1 MIFTWEKN
9 KLLPCAFFFPH
20 KEKNIGKCEHVGAA
34 HKNAVY
40 YPSFSTVFFL
50 NTWEGNKNPYHL
62 NFAVYHIIHFSNK
75 I

>member
-9 KLLPCAFFFPH
+9 KLLPSVLFFSH

-34 HKNAVY
+34 HKNVVN
-40 YPSFSTVFFL
+40 YPSFSTVFCL
-50 NTWEGNKNPYHL
+50 NTLKGNKKLYHFNL
-62 NFAVYHIIHFSNK
+62 AVYHIIHFSNK

>member
-9 KLLPCAFFFPH
+9 KLLPSAFFFSH

-50 NTWEGNKNPYHL
+50 NTWEGNKKPYHL
-62 NFAVYHIIHFSNK
+62 NFAVCRIIHFSNK